1 MPAATTVVT
10 TLAIT
15 IQVRTR
21 GLSPLLKFY
30 VHRTRALAN
39 APELPMSPPVYSL
52 AALQATIAAA
62 PDRWRPLVFTNG
74 CFDLLHVGHLRYLQA
89 ARRLGQA
96 LVVGVNSDRSV
107 RALKPAA
114 PGYPPR
120 PIVPEQQRAELL
132 AALKPVDGV
141 VLFAETTACQLIT
154 ALQPEIYVKGGDYT
168 LATLPERATLQ
179 AYGGQIELISI
190 EIPTSTS
197 AILDRILGK

>member
-1 MPAATTVVT
+1 
-10 TLAIT
+10 
-15 IQVRTR
+15 
-21 GLSPLLKFY
+21 
-30 VHRTRALAN
+30 
-39 APELPMSPPVYSL
+39 MSPPVYSL